1 MAGIY
6 GRFCKMAAVPPQTIL
21 WKIERYYPA
30 GSFVKPPPRK
40 ATGTML
46 TELFKQ
52 KKADEN

>member
-1 MAGIY
+1 MGGIY